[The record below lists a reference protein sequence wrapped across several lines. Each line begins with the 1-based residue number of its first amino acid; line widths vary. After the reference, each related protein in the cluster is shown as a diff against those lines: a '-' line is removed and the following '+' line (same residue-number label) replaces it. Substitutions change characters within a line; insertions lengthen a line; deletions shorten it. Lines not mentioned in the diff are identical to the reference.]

1 MTRRRRTQHFF
12 PAAIAYFGADAQLQQ
27 VPQGVLIDI
36 RYHELAG
43 LLAEL
48 PSQQMSKITG
58 ADQKKRFHTILLIQ
72 P

>member
-1 MTRRRRTQHFF
+1 V
-12 PAAIAYFGADAQLQQ
+12 AKLQQ